1 MIDQLI
7 SHYRIVEKLGG
18 GGMGV
23 VYKAE
28 DSRLRR
34 FVALKFL
41 PDEVAHD
48 AQALARFQREAQAAS
63 ALNHPNICTIYDIGE
78 HEGHAFIVM
87 EFLDGVTLKR
97 RIAGR
102 PMDLESILPLAIEMA
117 DALDAAHSEDIV
129 HRDIKPANIFVTKRE
144 HAKILDFGLAKL
156 KSSTGKAGEAM
167 TAATAAAEPEFL
179 TSPGVALGTVAYMSP
194 EQAKGKDL
202 DRRTDLFSFGTVL
215 YEMATGMV
223 PFPGETSAIIF
234 EAILNRAPVAP
245 VRLNPQLPAKLEDII
260 NKLLEKDRELR
271 YQSAAEVRSDLKR
284 LKRDTESG
292 RAVLPS
298 AAVAAGV
305 SATGSEHESVPASP
319 GASSTNAGA
328 ASRTV
333 ATGPSST
340 GSTLAA
346 AAREHKTGLG
356 VIAAVSLLLVAAAG
370 FGIYSLFFSLGKVPF
385 QSIRITKITGTHNAR
400 LGAMSPDGKYL
411 SYVLNEEGNE
421 SVWLRHMATE
431 SNVQIVKPERV
442 QYSALCFSLDGGYLY
457 YTHTEV
463 ASGPASRE
471 DDLYRTPVLGG
482 NPQLL
487 VKDIDSTPSFSPDG
501 GRFVFLRAND
511 PEPGKYYI
519 MLANADGSAEKVLLT
534 DAISAPMAQPVW
546 SPDGTVI
553 AVLGFP
559 ATQGEIV
566 TLVTIDPATGQQ
578 KTVYRSKDV
587 ELESIAWLP
596 RQNGLAV
603 VFGGPDTFFRQ
614 RQIGIVSY
622 PHAEFR
628 QVTADTNDYSS
639 LSVSSDGSTMASVM
653 RQPTRNVYVSNGE
666 KPDYSDAKQVS
677 SGELLWSVSWGADGK
692 ILAEQDAAIKQMGLD
707 GAGNSL
713 PTEKG
718 TTSRRPHGCGGNL
731 VVFTRNTK
739 NTGARNIWISAED
752 GSGLRQLTTGNADD
766 EPACSADA
774 KWVFYM
780 DLTRL
785 AYMKVPASGGKP
797 ELWLKD
803 SAEME
808 GGFDLAGDGKTA
820 VLGSYDF
827 KAQKPTIVLF
837 SLARGQPVRTYDYDP
852 RHRGFVRFSPDGKG
866 IVYPVQ
872 DKGVDNLYVQ
882 PLEGGAPRQLT
893 NFTSLQIYSYQWS
906 VDGKHLALVRGDT
919 PSDLVLIKDAK
930 SESGR

>member
-1 MIDQLI
+1 
-7 SHYRIVEKLGG
+7 
-18 GGMGV
+18 
-23 VYKAE
+23 
-28 DSRLRR
+28 
-34 FVALKFL
+34 
-41 PDEVAHD
+41 
-48 AQALARFQREAQAAS
+48 
-63 ALNHPNICTIYDIGE
+63 
-78 HEGHAFIVM
+78 
-87 EFLDGVTLKR
+87 
-97 RIAGR
+97 
-102 PMDLESILPLAIEMA
+102 
-117 DALDAAHSEDIV
+117 
-129 HRDIKPANIFVTKRE
+129 
-144 HAKILDFGLAKL
+144 LDFGLAKL